1 MKVSIEVT
9 GYKKVRD
16 NLYYLSCLAS
26 ETVNGTEGLATY
38 NGFINQKYL
47 DTLGLT
53 ENDLI
58 DRKGTYYNIKKD
70 DGKYKEVLS
79 LSERM

>member
-1 MKVSIEVT
+1 MKVSIQVT

-16 NLYYLSCLAS
+16 NLYYLSCVAS
-26 ETVNGTEGLATY
+26 ETVNGTEGIATY

-47 DTLGLT
+47 DTLGLEET
-53 ENDLI
+53 ALI
-58 DRKGTYYNIKKD
+58 GRRGTYYNIKKD
-70 DGKYKEVLS
+70 DGNFEEVLS